1 MHHIAFTTIKDVV
14 HITRYIVITYD
25 KVTMIKNQS
34 WANIHAYIVNIFK
47 HIPILLNV
55 ESWINGSTFDN
66 LINVILNSCWSMEA

>member
-1 MHHIAFTTIKDVV
+1 
-14 HITRYIVITYD
+14 
-25 KVTMIKNQS
+25 VTMIKNQS